1 MGSTN
6 INSLLIAAGFS
17 SRMGKF
23 KPLLLFQN
31 EPIIIS
37 IIKKLLTFNS
47 RIFVVT
53 GFKEREII
61 LAIEKYFTETEL
73 KEKIVFV
80 SNPVFEKGMFTS
92 LQKGLTKAKDCDWLL
107 YHFVDQP
114 QLPQI
119 FYTDFIAQTDDNY
132 EWIQPAYKERKGHP
146 VLIRKSIFD
155 SILEADENSS
165 LKEVTNAKNLNKK
178 IWDCNYKEILVDI
191 DTPEDYNELLL
202 INESEKRII

>member
-1 MGSTN
+1 MNSFN

-17 SRMGKF
+17 SRMGEF
-23 KPLLLFQN
+23 KPLLLFRD

-37 IIKKLLTFNS
+37 IIKKLLIFS
-47 RIFVVT
+47 CKIFVVT
-53 GFKEREII
+53 GFKEKELILII
-61 LAIEKYFTETEL
+61 ESHFKKSEL

-80 SNPVFEKGMFTS
+80 SNPIFEKGMFTS
-92 LQKGLTKAKDCDWLL
+92 LQKGLNKAKDCDWLL

>member
-37 IIKKLLTFNS
+37 IIKKLLTFSS

-119 FYTDFIAQTDDNY
+119 FYNDFIAQTDDKFD
-132 EWIQPAYKERKGHP
+132 WIQPSFKEKKGHP
-146 VLIRKSIFD
+146 
-155 SILEADENSS
+155 ILMRNTLFNIIIEAGENSS
-165 LKEVTNAKNLNKK
+165 LKEIKNTNNINKK
-178 IWDCNYKEILVDI
+178 IWDCNYKEVLVDI
-191 DTPEDYNELLL
+191 DTPEDYNALVE
-202 INESEKRII
+202 

>member
-119 FYTDFIAQTDDNY
+119 FYNDFIAQTDDKFD
-132 EWIQPAYKERKGHP
+132 WIQPSFKEKKGHP
-146 VLIRKSIFD
+146 
-155 SILEADENSS
+155 ILMRNTLFNIIIEAGENSS
-165 LKEVTNAKNLNKK
+165 LKEIKNTNNINKK
-178 IWDCNYKEILVDI
+178 IWDCNYKEVLVDI
-191 DTPEDYNELLL
+191 DTPEDYNALVE
-202 INESEKRII
+202 